1 MQNTLKR
8 LLMLARWEVVDE
20 ANAAAITSGTVYWRC
35 RYTVPVPVERTM
47 LTTCE
52 TRALGLFEQSDEDT
66 GL

>member
-35 RYTVPVPVERTM
+35 RAIIVPVERTV